1 MKIFHLSRLVAMV
14 QKGPFREVADML
26 LAMVLCEGASSA
38 RIDAVFDDYRK
49 TSIRN
54 AEREKRV
61 AEMGNE
67 YRSIRPDHRVQQWR
81 RFLSNLE
88 NKQQLIHLIVND
100 WRKERCSVKL
110 AGKKLYARA
119 GEKCYEISSDG
130 SVLCEEL
137 RSTQE
142 EADTRL
148 LLHTYHAGRIGCATV
163 VISSDDTDVFV
174 LCLAF
179 KSLISSTVYI

>member
-1 MKIFHLSRLVAMV
+1 M
-14 QKGPFREVADML
+14 
-26 LAMVLCEGASSA
+26 
-38 RIDAVFDDYRK
+38 
-49 TSIRN
+49 
-54 AEREKRV
+54 
-61 AEMGNE
+61 
-67 YRSIRPDHRVQQWR
+67 
-81 RFLSNLE
+81 
-88 NKQQLIHLIVND
+88 ND
-100 WRKERCSVKL
+100 WRKELCSVKL
-110 AGKKLYARA
+110 AGKKLYAIA
-119 GEKCYEISSDG
+119 GEECYKISSDG

-142 EADTRL
+142 AADTRL